1 MESTAT
7 PRGRLK
13 LANDPCPFA
22 KGVAELDPAS
32 VVTTYV
38 EVAAKASTLDILV
51 TEYPN
56 GRKWIFVEVLSV
68 TIIRYHKS
76 IIIDGL
82 MF

>member
-7 PRGRLK
+7 PYGPLN
-13 LANDPCPFA
+13 LANDPCPSA
-22 KGVAELDPAS
+22 KASEPDPAS

-38 EVAAKASTLDILV
+38 EVTAKASTLDILV
-51 TEYPN
+51 TEYPK

-76 IIIDGL
+76 ITIDSP